1 MSVGLAPTVDRLVV
15 TTEADWNDAWYLVC
29 MKVSTIGFVVVDA
42 RERVAALDEL
52 RAAGITDISAHL
64 DAHPAVADWL
74 RRGMVILDV
83 NEAAVRMFG
92 AVARSD
98 MIGQRTQRFFDPLC
112 TAQVNSAR
120 AFAAGATSFQ
130 QQAHSVRMDG
140 TRFETLFCVVP
151 RADGSTSGLWL
162 ASFVDITEH
171 VQRQTSLNTLRDEL
185 AHVARI
191 STLGEL
197 SASIAHEIGQPLS
210 SIGMTAGAM
219 LRLLDRGDIDRD
231 LLRRQCQRIVDQVA
245 RAGDIIDR
253 TRRMAA
259 KRDSVRAPVSVADVL
274 TEAVQFVLHDL
285 NRTDIRFSLACT
297 EGTDLV
303 YADRIQL
310 QQVFVNLLMNAIQ
323 IHRQARTP
331 MPAIMIE
338 TSHQDA
344 SVTIDILDNGPGINP
359 VDVDK
364 LFDGFYTTRAEGLGL
379 GLRICRT
386 IVAAHGGSIEASGR
400 TGEPGARF
408 SVRLPLH
415 TDVTACPTRANR

>member
-1 MSVGLAPTVDRLVV
+1 MSAGLAAPVDRLIV

-42 RERVAALDEL
+42 RERVTAIDEL
-52 RAAGITDISAHL
+52 RAAGITDISGYL
-64 DAHPAVADWL
+64 DAHPAVADRL
-74 RRGMVILDV
+74 RHGMVILDV

-92 AVARSD
+92 GAGRAD

-120 AFAAGATSFQ
+120 AFAEGATAFQ
-130 QQAHSVRMDG
+130 QQAHSVRLDG

-151 RADGSTSGLWL
+151 KADGATSGLWL

-171 VQRQTSLNTLRDEL
+171 VQRQASLNTLRDEL

-219 LRLLDRGDIDRD
+219 LRLLDREEIDRD
-231 LLRRQCQRIVDQVA
+231 LLRRQCQRIVAQVA

-253 TRRMAA
+253 TRSMAT
-259 KRDSVRAPVSVADVL
+259 KRDSVRMPVSIAEVL
-274 TEAVQFVLHDL
+274 TESVQFVRYDL
-285 NRTDIRFSLACT
+285 TRTDITFSVACAERDT
-297 EGTDLV
+297 VVE
-303 YADRIQL
+303 ADRIQL

-323 IHRQARTP
+323 IHRQSGTP
-331 MPAIMIE
+331 RPEIRIE
-338 TSHQDA
+338 TSHRDG
-344 SVTIDILDNGPGINP
+344 SVTIDILDNGPGLDP
-359 VDVDK
+359 RTVDR
-364 LFDGFYTTRAEGLGL
+364 LFDGFFTTRAEGLGL

-386 IVAAHGGSIEASGR
+386 IVAAHGGSIEASARSDG
-400 TGEPGARF
+400 PGARF
-408 SVRLPLH
+408 SVSLPLH
-415 TDVTACPTRANR
+415 RT

>member
-1 MSVGLAPTVDRLVV
+1 MADRL
-15 TTEADWNDAWYLVC
+15 
-29 MKVSTIGFVVVDA
+29 
-42 RERVAALDEL
+42 R
-52 RAAGITDISAHL
+52 H
-64 DAHPAVADWL
+64 
-74 RRGMVILDV
+74 GMVILDV

-92 AVARSD
+92 ADARSD

-130 QQAHSVRMDG
+130 QQAHSVRLDG
-140 TRFETLFCVVP
+140 SRFETLFCVVP
-151 RADGSTSGLWL
+151 RADGATSGLWL

-219 LRLLDRGDIDRD
+219 LRLLDRQDIDRD

-259 KRDSVRAPVSVADVL
+259 KRDSVRAPISVAEVL

-285 NRTDIRFSLACT
+285 NRTDIKFSLACNA
-297 EGTDLV
+297 GTAMV

-344 SVTIDILDNGPGINP
+344 SVTIDILDNGPGIDP

-364 LFDGFYTTRAEGLGL
+364 LFDGFFTTRAEGLGL

-386 IVAAHGGSIEASGR
+386 IVVAHGGSIEATGR
-400 TGEPGARF
+400 IGEPGARF
-408 SVRLPLH
+408 SVCLPLH
-415 TDVTACPTRANR
+415 RT

>member
-1 MSVGLAPTVDRLVV
+1 MSNGLTPTADRIVV
-15 TTEADWNDAWYLVC
+15 ASEADWNDAWYLVC

-42 RERVAALDEL
+42 RERVATLDALA
-52 RAAGITDISAHL
+52 AAGITDIAAHL
-64 DAHPAVADWL
+64 DAHPDVADRL
-74 RRGMVILDV
+74 RHGMVILDV

-92 AVARSD
+92 AGGRAD

-130 QQAHSVRMDG
+130 QQAHSVRLDG
-140 TRFETLFCVVP
+140 SRFETLFCVVP
-151 RADGSTSGLWL
+151 RADGATSGLWL

-171 VQRQTSLNTLRDEL
+171 VARQMSLEVLRDEL
-185 AHVARI
+185 AHVSRI

-197 SASIAHEIGQPLS
+197 SASIAHELGQPLS

-219 LRLLDRGDIDRD
+219 LRLLDRADLDRD
-231 LLRRQCQRIVDQVA
+231 LLRRQCQRIVDQVT

-259 KRDSVRAPVSVADVL
+259 KRDSVRAPVAVAEVL
-274 TEAVQFVLHDL
+274 AEAARFVAHDL
-285 NRTDIRFSLACT
+285 NRTEIRLTVAPA
-297 EGTDLV
+297 DAAAQVL
-303 YADRIQL
+303 ADRIQL

-331 MPAIMIE
+331 GPEIAVE
-338 TSHQDA
+338 TVCRDGSITVD
-344 SVTIDILDNGPGINP
+344 VVDNGPGLDP
-359 VDVDK
+359 GTVDR
-364 LFDGFYTTRAEGLGL
+364 LFDGFFTTRAEGLGL

-386 IVAAHGGSIEASGR
+386 IVAAHGGSIDARPRDG
-400 TGEPGARF
+400 TPGARF
-408 SVRLPLH
+408 SVCLPL
-415 TDVTACPTRANR
+415 ARS

>member
-1 MSVGLAPTVDRLVV
+1 MSVGLAPAADRLIVS
-15 TTEADWNDAWYLVC
+15 TEADWNDAWYLVC

-42 RERVAALDEL
+42 RERVAAIDAL
-52 RAAGITDISAHL
+52 RAAGIADISGYL
-64 DAHPAVADWL
+64 DAHPAVADRL
-74 RRGMVILDV
+74 RHGMVILDV

-92 AVARSD
+92 AAGRAD

-120 AFAAGATSFQ
+120 AFAAGATAFQ
-130 QQAHSVRMDG
+130 QQAHSVRLDG
-140 TRFETLFCVVP
+140 SRFETLFCVVP
-151 RADGSTSGLWL
+151 RADGATSGLWL

-219 LRLLDRGDIDRD
+219 LRLLDRDDLDRD

-253 TRRMAA
+253 TRRMAT
-259 KRDSVRAPVSVADVL
+259 KRDSVRTLVSVAEVL
-274 TEAVQFVLHDL
+274 TESVQFVRHDL
-285 NRTDIRFSLACT
+285 DRIDVRFSLACT
-297 EGTDLV
+297 GGDALV
-303 YADRIQL
+303 QADRIQL

-323 IHRQARTP
+323 VHRHARTT
-331 MPAIMIE
+331 MPEIMIE
-338 TSHQDA
+338 TSDHGA
-344 SVTIDILDNGPGINP
+344 SVVIDILDNGPGIDPGNAER
-359 VDVDK
+359 
-364 LFDGFYTTRAEGLGL
+364 LFDGFFTTRAEGLGL
-379 GLRICRT
+379 GLGICRT
-386 IVAAHGGSIEASGR
+386 IVAAHGGSIEAGARSQA
-400 TGEPGARF
+400 PGARF

-415 TDVTACPTRANR
+415 RT